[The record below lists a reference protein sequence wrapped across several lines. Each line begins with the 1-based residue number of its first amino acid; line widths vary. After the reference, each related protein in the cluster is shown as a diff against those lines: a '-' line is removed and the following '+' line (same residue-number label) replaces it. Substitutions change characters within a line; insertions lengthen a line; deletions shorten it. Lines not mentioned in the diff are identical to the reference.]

1 MHMDDIMC
9 KLQLGGQR
17 LKESIISVME
27 EMGEEECKL
36 QDVRDSK
43 PELKPGHWDVLLR
56 RLKSRVVSTAWA
68 RYHEWFSRKYLTDVS
83 VQMILSSSTHIASS
97 AQMAIVSSLAD
108 AQPEI

>member
-9 KLQLGGQR
+9 KLQLGAQG

-36 QDVRDSK
+36 QGVRDSK
-43 PELKPGHWDVLLR
+43 PKLEPGPWDVLLK
-56 RLKSRVVSTAWA
+56 RLKPRVVSTAWA

-83 VQMILSSSTHIASS
+83 VQVILSSSTYIASS

-108 AQPEI
+108 AQPKV